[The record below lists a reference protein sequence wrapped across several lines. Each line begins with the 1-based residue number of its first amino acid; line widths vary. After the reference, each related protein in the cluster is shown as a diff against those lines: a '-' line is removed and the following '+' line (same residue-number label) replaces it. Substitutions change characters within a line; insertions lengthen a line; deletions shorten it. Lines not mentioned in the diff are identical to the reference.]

1 MITQSE
7 GGAAEGRKMTND
19 LVRPR
24 KPFPEVEVGK
34 LQLPTDL
41 LSQALQTIG

>member
-7 GGAAEGRKMTND
+7 GGAAEGRKMTNG

-34 LQLPTDL
+34 
-41 LSQALQTIG
+41 